1 MSEHTAPHVEVEEAS
16 IASLAAA
23 MREGR
28 LTARRLAEMY
38 LERIQALDASG
49 PRLRS
54 IVESNPGALATGDAL
69 DSERAAV
76 RPRGPLRGIPLVL
89 KDNMDTADGMRTT
102 AGSLALL
109 EARPARDAFVV
120 ARLRAAGAV
129 LLGKANLSEWANF
142 RSTHSSSGWSGRGGP
157 TRHPYSPGP
166 PPCRSSAR
174 SPPAEAG
181 QLVPPRPR
189 APRPRPSP
197 L

>member
-54 IVESNPGALATGDAL
+54 IVESNPDALAIADAL
-69 DSERAAV
+69 DGERAAV
-76 RPRGPLRGIPLVL
+76 GPRGPLHGIPLVL

-120 ARLRAAGAV
+120 ARLRAAAPGLPGHAQPSGRAH
-129 LLGKANLSEWANF
+129 L
-142 RSTHSSSGWSGRGGP
+142 RSTTPS
-157 TRHPYSPGP
+157 TRW
-166 PPCRSSAR
+166 R
-174 SPPAEAG
+174 
-181 QLVPPRPR
+181 RPR
-189 APRPRPSP
+189 APRP
-197 L
+197 

>member
-1 MSEHTAPHVEVEEAS
+1 MSEHTAPHAEVEEAS
-16 IASLAAA
+16 IASLGVA

-28 LTARRLAEMY
+28 LTAQRLAEMY

-54 IVESNPGALATGDAL
+54 IVESNPDALAIADAL
-69 DSERAAV
+69 DCERATV
-76 RPRGPLRGIPLVL
+76 GPRGPLHGIPLVL

-109 EARPARDAFVV
+109 EARPARDAFVA

-142 RSTHSSSGWSGRGGP
+142 RSTHSSSGWGGRGRQTP
-157 TRHPYSPGP
+157 QSDSPGRP
-166 PPCRSSAR
+166 ARRS
-174 SPPAEAG
+174 
-181 QLVPPRPR
+181 R
-189 APRPRPSP
+189 APFAGGAGRPPSR
-197 L
+197 